1 MKGSSHQL
9 VPQHLQRLG
18 GMHSHLSW
26 LRSLL
31 CRDARRQASDRAHQP
46 LGQGRTPA
54 GSVRL
59 KWREPL
65 TWNRDAAGSDTRPRV
80 FCASLADW
88 ADSEAPT
95 GQRERLWALIRETPN
110 LDWLLLTKRAGNIRR
125 MLPPDW
131 GVGYPNVW
139 LGVTVENRQH
149 GLPRLDVLRSIP
161 AAVRFASIE
170 PLLEDLGTVN
180 FTGINWAIIGGE
192 TGSGASSMDTVWA
205 EAIIEQCRAQN
216 VAPWVKQL
224 GKLPSDSGVELV
236 VIDEAGRQSGN
247 AEDWNLWPEH
257 LAHLKV
263 RELPSVDRDK
273 IAMGL
278 HESDLGRI
286 AAELGKLAAGLG
298 PEEAGVEL
306 NLRGEFISAERGLF
320 LNCQERGRVVAGYKA
335 IYGPKRKWS
344 EFCRIVKLPRQTSY
358 DLLAVAEAE
367 EMSDSTE
374 SVQSSGKA
382 HRSPVGYDFDTAV
395 DKAVASLN
403 RIFKGMTERSANRPW
418 RPLWI
423 VLVPGRAFDWLH
435 DQLASLW
442 VATEPP
448 RGPQS
453 RSELRRCAYR
463 QLH

>member
-1 MKGSSHQL
+1 MKGSAINWCDNTFNAWEGCTRVSPGCDHCYAETRDGRHLTAPVSHWGKGA
-9 VPQHLQRLG
+9 P
-18 GMHSHLSW
+18 
-26 LRSLL
+26 
-31 CRDARRQASDRAHQP
+31 RRVMSD
-46 LGQGRTPA
+46 
-54 GSVRL
+54 V

-65 TWNRDAAGSDTRPRV
+65 KWNRDAAGSDTRPRV

-131 GVGYPNVW
+131 GTGYPNVW

-149 GLPRLDVLRSIP
+149 GLPRLDALRSIP
-161 AAVRFASIE
+161 AVVRFASIE

-180 FTGINWAIIGGE
+180 FAGINWAIIGGE
-192 TGSGASSMDTVWA
+192 TGSGARSMDTVWV

-263 RELPSVDRDK
+263 RELPSVDRDE

-320 LNCQERGRVVAGYKA
+320 LNCRERGRVVAGYKA

-358 DLLAVAEAE
+358 DLLASAEAE
-367 EMSDSTE
+367 DMIESTE
-374 SVQSSGKA
+374 SVQSSGKM
-382 HRSPVGYDFDTAV
+382 RRPQVGYNFDTAV

-403 RIFKGMTERSANRPW
+403 RIFRGMTETQRQQALDATVDRLGAGT
-418 RPLWI
+418 RI
-423 VLVPGRAFDWLH
+423 H
-435 DQLASLW
+435 LA
-442 VATEPP
+442 A
-448 RGPQS
+448 
-453 RSELRRCAYR
+453 
-463 QLH
+463 